1 MAALAEHCKQVYMRS
16 FAQTFRI
23 QNSKFKIPIMAITYK
38 VLKCKNPNGIDDVN
52 YYSARAVKTGGYD
65 FDDLADDLASM
76 WGRGYFTSS
85 LHVG

>member
-1 MAALAEHCKQVYMRS
+1 
-16 FAQTFRI
+16 
-23 QNSKFKIPIMAITYK
+23 MAITYK